1 MSATMQL
8 DIVSAEGEI
17 FSGKVDRFFAQAANG
32 EVGVLPHHTQFITT
46 LKPGEVRVLSGDEV
60 SYFYVSGGVLEVQPD
75 VATVL
80 ADSALRAKDLDEAAA
95 QEAMARAQEAM
106 DNAKTDLDVTRAQN
120 ALAEAAAQIAM
131 LGRLRDQL
139 SKQGLMH

>member
-46 LKPGEVRVLSGDEV
+46 LKPGEVRVMSGDEV
-60 SYFYVSGGVLEVQPD
+60 SYFYVSGGVLEIQPD

-80 ADSALRAKDLDEAAA
+80 ADTAIRGKDLDEAAA

>member
-32 EVGVLPHHTQFITT
+32 EGGILPHHTQFITT

-60 SYFYVSGGVLEVQPD
+60 SYYYVSGGVLEIQPD

-80 ADSALRAKDLDEAAA
+80 ADTAIRAKDLDEAAA

>member
-32 EVGVLPHHTQFITT
+32 EVGILPHHTQFITT
-46 LKPGEVRVLSGDEV
+46 LKPGEVRVLAGDEV
-60 SYFYVSGGVLEVQPD
+60 SFLYVSGGVLEIQPD
-75 VATVL
+75 VATIL
-80 ADSALRAKDLDEAAA
+80 ADTAIRAKDLDEAQA
-95 QEAMARAQEAM
+95 QEAMTRAQEAM
-106 DNAKTDLDVTRAQN
+106 ENAKTDLDVVRAQN

>member
-32 EVGVLPHHTQFITT
+32 EVGILPHHTQFITT
-46 LKPGEVRVLSGDEV
+46 LKPGEVRVLTGDEV
-60 SYFYVSGGVLEVQPD
+60 NYFYVSGGVLEIQPD
-75 VATVL
+75 VATIL
-80 ADSALRAKDLDEAAA
+80 ADTAIRAKDLDEVAA

>member
-32 EVGVLPHHTQFITT
+32 EVGILPHHIQFITT
-46 LKPGEVRVLSGDEV
+46 LKPGEVRVMSGDEV
-60 SYFYVSGGVLEVQPD
+60 NYYYVSGGVLEIQPD

-80 ADSALRAKDLDEAAA
+80 ADTAIRAKDLDEAAA

>member
-46 LKPGEVRVLSGDEV
+46 LKSGEVRVLSGDEV

>member
-32 EVGVLPHHTQFITT
+32 EVGILPHHTQFITT
-46 LKPGEVRVLSGDEV
+46 LKPGEVRVMSGDEV
-60 SYFYVSGGVLEVQPD
+60 NFYYVSGGVLEIQPD

-80 ADSALRAKDLDEAAA
+80 ADTAIRAKDLDEAAE

-120 ALAEAAAQIAM
+120 ALAEAAAQIAI

>member
-46 LKPGEVRVLSGDEV
+46 LKPGEVRVMSGDEV
-60 SYFYVSGGVLEVQPD
+60 SYFYVSGGVLEP
-75 VATVL
+75 
-80 ADSALRAKDLDEAAA
+80 
-95 QEAMARAQEAM
+95 
-106 DNAKTDLDVTRAQN
+106 
-120 ALAEAAAQIAM
+120 
-131 LGRLRDQL
+131 
-139 SKQGLMH
+139 

>member
-32 EVGVLPHHTQFITT
+32 EVGILPHHTQFITT
-46 LKPGEVRVLSGDEV
+46 LKPGELRVMSGDEV
-60 SYFYVSGGVLEVQPD
+60 NYFYVSGGVLEIQPD

-80 ADSALRAKDLDEAAA
+80 ADTAIRAKDLDEAAA
-95 QEAMARAQEAM
+95 QEAMTRAQEAM

>member
-32 EVGVLPHHTQFITT
+32 EVGILPHHTQFITT
-46 LKPGEVRVLSGDEV
+46 LKPGEVRVMSGDEV
-60 SYFYVSGGVLEVQPD
+60 SYFYVSGGVLEIQPD

>member
-17 FSGKVDRFFAQAANG
+17 FSGRVDRFFAQAANG

-46 LKPGEVRVLSGDEV
+46 LKPGEVRVMSGDEV
-60 SYFYVSGGVLEVQPD
+60 SYFYVSGGVLEIQPD

>member
-32 EVGVLPHHTQFITT
+32 EVGILPHHTQFITT
-46 LKPGEVRVLSGDEV
+46 LKPGEVRVMSGDEV
-60 SYFYVSGGVLEVQPD
+60 NFYYVSGGVLEIQPD

-80 ADSALRAKDLDEAAA
+80 ADTAIRAKDLDEAAA

>member
-1 MSATMQL
+1 MSVTMQL

-32 EVGVLPHHTQFITT
+32 EVGVLPHHTQLLTT
-46 LKPGEVRVLSGDEV
+46 LKPGEVRVVAGDEV
-60 SYFYVSGGVLEVQPD
+60 SYFYVSGGVLEIQPD

-80 ADSALRAKDLDEAAA
+80 ADTAIRAKDLDEALA
-95 QEAMARAQEAM
+95 QEAMIRAQEAM
-106 DNAKTDLDVTRAQN
+106 ENAKTDLDVTRAQT

-139 SKQGLMH
+139 TKQGLMH

>member
-32 EVGVLPHHTQFITT
+32 EVGVLPHHTQFITA
-46 LKPGEVRVLSGDEV
+46 LKPGEVRVMSGDEV
-60 SYFYVSGGVLEVQPD
+60 SYFYVSGGVLEIQPD

>member
-32 EVGVLPHHTQFITT
+32 EVGILPHHTQFITT
-46 LKPGEVRVLSGDEV
+46 LKPGEVRVLTGDEV
-60 SYFYVSGGVLEVQPD
+60 NYFYVSGGVLEIQPD
-75 VATVL
+75 VATIL
-80 ADSALRAKDLDEAAA
+80 ADTAIRAKDLDEAAA

-139 SKQGLMH
+139 NKQGLMH

>member
-46 LKPGEVRVLSGDEV
+46 LKPGEVRVMSGDEV
-60 SYFYVSGGVLEVQPD
+60 SYFYVSGGVLEIQPD

-120 ALAEAAAQIAM
+120 ALAEAAAQIA
-131 LGRLRDQL
+131 
-139 SKQGLMH
+139 

>member
-32 EVGVLPHHTQFITT
+32 EVGILPHHTQFITT
-46 LKPGEVRVLSGDEV
+46 LKPGEVRVMSGDEV
-60 SYFYVSGGVLEVQPD
+60 NYYYVSGGVLEIQPD

-80 ADSALRAKDLDEAAA
+80 ADTAIRAKDLDEAAA

>member
-32 EVGVLPHHTQFITT
+32 EVGVLPHHTQLLTT
-46 LKPGEVRVLSGDEV
+46 LKPGEVRVVAGDEV
-60 SYFYVSGGVLEVQPD
+60 SYFYVSGGVLEIQPD

-80 ADSALRAKDLDEAAA
+80 ADTAIRAKDLDEALA
-95 QEAMARAQEAM
+95 QEAMIRAQEAM
-106 DNAKTDLDVTRAQN
+106 ENAKTDLDVTRAQT

-139 SKQGLMH
+139 TKQGLMH

>member
-32 EVGVLPHHTQFITT
+32 EVGILPHHTQFITT
-46 LKPGEVRVLSGDEV
+46 LKPGEVRVLAGDEV
-60 SYFYVSGGVLEVQPD
+60 SFFYVSGGVLEIQPD
-75 VATVL
+75 VATIL
-80 ADSALRAKDLDEAAA
+80 ADTAIRAKDLDEAQA

-106 DNAKTDLDVTRAQN
+106 ENAKTDLDVVRAQN

>member
-32 EVGVLPHHTQFITT
+32 EVGILPHHTQFITT
-46 LKPGEVRVLSGDEV
+46 LKPGEVRVLSGAEV
-60 SYFYVSGGVLEVQPD
+60 SYFYVSGGVLEIQPD

-80 ADSALRAKDLDEAAA
+80 ADTAIRAKDLDEAAA

-106 DNAKTDLDVTRAQN
+106 DSAKTDLDVTRAQN

>member
-1 MSATMQL
+1 MQL

-32 EVGVLPHHTQFITT
+32 EVGVLPHHTQLLTT
-46 LKPGEVRVLSGDEV
+46 LKPGEVRVVAGDEV
-60 SYFYVSGGVLEVQPD
+60 SYFYVSGGVLEIQPD

-80 ADSALRAKDLDEAAA
+80 ADTAIRAKDLDEALA
-95 QEAMARAQEAM
+95 QEAMIRAQEAM
-106 DNAKTDLDVTRAQN
+106 ENAKTDLDVTRAQT

-139 SKQGLMH
+139 TKQGLMH

>member
-46 LKPGEVRVLSGDEV
+46 LKPGEVRVMSGDEV
-60 SYFYVSGGVLEVQPD
+60 SYFYVSGGVLEIQPD

>member
-32 EVGVLPHHTQFITT
+32 EVGILPHHTQFITT

-60 SYFYVSGGVLEVQPD
+60 SYFYVSGGVLEIQPD

-80 ADSALRAKDLDEAAA
+80 ADTAIRAKDLDEAAA

-106 DNAKTDLDVTRAQN
+106 DSAKTDLDVTRAQN

>member
-32 EVGVLPHHTQFITT
+32 EVGVLPHHTQLITT
-46 LKPGEVRVLSGDEV
+46 LKPGEVRVVAGDEV
-60 SYFYVSGGVLEVQPD
+60 SYFYVSGGVLEIQPD

-80 ADSALRAKDLDEAAA
+80 ADTAIRAKDLDESLAK
-95 QEAMARAQEAM
+95 EAMNRAQEAM
-106 DNAKTDLDVTRAQN
+106 DSAKTDLDVTRAQN

>member
-1 MSATMQL
+1 MG
-8 DIVSAEGEI
+8 I
-17 FSGKVDRFFAQAANG
+17 R
-32 EVGVLPHHTQFITT
+32 PHHTQFITT
-46 LKPGEVRVLSGDEV
+46 LKPGEVRVLSGDTV
-60 SYFYVSGGVLEVQPD
+60 SYFYVSGGVLEIQPD

-80 ADSALRAKDLDEAAA
+80 ADTAIRAKDLDEAAA
-95 QEAMARAQEAM
+95 NEAMARAQEAM
-106 DNAKTDLDVTRAQN
+106 DTAKTDLDVTRAQN

>member
-32 EVGVLPHHTQFITT
+32 EVGILPHHTQFITT
-46 LKPGEVRVLSGDEV
+46 LKPGEVRVMSGDEV
-60 SYFYVSGGVLEVQPD
+60 SYFYVSGGVLEIQPD

-80 ADSALRAKDLDEAAA
+80 ADSALRAKDLDEASA